1 MRNPARY
8 RHGTCRLRR
17 RRPAL
22 AALAAGLI
30 LSVLAA
36 LGGGGGAATAGEAG
50 ADDPSKDR
58 RNWISFEP
66 IGEPFLHTLFLRRAE
81 IEIVEP
87 ELATGEMLE
96 YLPAGAATPI
106 DWREL
111 YFVKRAMPRAEIL
124 DHLAHGRWDALFDPG
139 NRPSDLDD
147 APGLVVTDPRWT
159 AINRRCPGILLAE
172 EAAGPEGLKLGVNVV
187 DGKLRMAPI
196 LLQLYKADLDQDGV
210 RENVLLKHYVGIN
223 VFATGKWW
231 DLSSPDFERCDESR
245 QGGVGFADNVEI
257 MRFLG
262 RPYLVFANES
272 YGRVLIDKT
281 FPHERDWFF
290 YQQLGHIYGVTRL
303 WQLKSGHF
311 KFEPWYEEAMRERE
325 SKMEER
331 RQRK

>member
-1 MRNPARY
+1 MRKRTRSSSRVSEPGSTLAAVLLVLAVAV
-8 RHGTCRLRR
+8 GSGV
-17 RRPAL
+17 AL
-22 AALAAGLI
+22 AGEWAGK
-30 LSVLAA
+30 
-36 LGGGGGAATAGEAG
+36 
-50 ADDPSKDR
+50 ADKDGR
-58 RNWISFEP
+58 HWISFHPVENS
-66 IGEPFLHTLFLRRAE
+66 ILRTFYDRRAE

-96 YLPAGAATPI
+96 YLPAGATTPI

-124 DHLAHGRWDALFDPG
+124 DHLAHMRWDALFDPG

-159 AINRRCPGILLAE
+159 AINRKCPGILLVERKAD
-172 EAAGPEGLKLGVNVV
+172 GRDLKMGVNVV

-210 RENVLLKHYVGIN
+210 RENVFLKHYVGVN

-262 RPYLVFANES
+262 RDYLAYANDYYNRILIVETDASRNEWLFFAE
-272 YGRVLIDKT
+272 
-281 FPHERDWFF
+281 
-290 YQQLGHIYGVTRL
+290 LGHIYGVTRL
-303 WQLKSGHF
+303 SRLKTWRF
-311 KFEPWYEEAMRERE
+311 KFEPWYTEALEKLREE
-325 SKMEER
+325 SGD
-331 RQRK
+331 RK

>member
-96 YLPAGAATPI
+96 YLPAGATTPI

-159 AINRRCPGILLAE
+159 AINRKCPGILLVERKAD
-172 EAAGPEGLKLGVNVV
+172 GRDLKMGVNVV

-210 RENVLLKHYVGIN
+210 RENVFLKHYVGVN

-262 RPYLVFANES
+262 RDYLAYANDYYNRILIVETDASRNEWLFFAE
-272 YGRVLIDKT
+272 
-281 FPHERDWFF
+281 
-290 YQQLGHIYGVTRL
+290 LGHIYGVTRL
-303 WQLKSGHF
+303 SRLKTWRF
-311 KFEPWYEEAMRERE
+311 KFEPWYTEALEKLREE
-325 SKMEER
+325 SGD
-331 RQRK
+331 RK

>member
-1 MRNPARY
+1 MRQR
-8 RHGTCRLRR
+8 TRR
-17 RRPAL
+17 RGRGPDRRP
-22 AALAAGLI
+22 ALAAGLI

-124 DHLAHGRWDALFDPG
+124 DHLAHRRWDALFDPG

-159 AINRRCPGILLAE
+159 AINRKCPGILL
-172 EAAGPEGLKLGVNVV
+172 
-187 DGKLRMAPI
+187 
-196 LLQLYKADLDQDGV
+196 
-210 RENVLLKHYVGIN
+210 
-223 VFATGKWW
+223 
-231 DLSSPDFERCDESR
+231 
-245 QGGVGFADNVEI
+245 
-257 MRFLG
+257 
-262 RPYLVFANES
+262 
-272 YGRVLIDKT
+272 
-281 FPHERDWFF
+281 
-290 YQQLGHIYGVTRL
+290 
-303 WQLKSGHF
+303 
-311 KFEPWYEEAMRERE
+311 
-325 SKMEER
+325 
-331 RQRK
+331 